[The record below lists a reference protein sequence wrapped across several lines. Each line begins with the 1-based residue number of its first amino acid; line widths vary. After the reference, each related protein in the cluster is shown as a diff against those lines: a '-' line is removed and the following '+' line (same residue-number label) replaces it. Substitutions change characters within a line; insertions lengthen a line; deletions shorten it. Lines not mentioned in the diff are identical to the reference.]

1 MQQQDAANS
10 SGTRGSD
17 RMSGSSDI
25 SSYSGRESE
34 SYRRSYRDYSIGNS
48 QNKADEVDRNID
60 NIDVSEDEAPE
71 RAITLFAFRLAILEK
86 TASGLGA
93 AAFIWATVVLLGGF
107 SVYVSVVEF
116 WVVSALLVT
125 EGTRIFFRSHELEC
139 QQLGA
144 RSNFSI
150 VVAGIRVAHAGSSLA
165 HRSERAV
172 RGGWPF
178 YHDCLLLQCD
188 CLFATHHLHSQSGA
202 LQVHRNMTLEFKR
215 AHWSLY
221 LVLQTSYHVKEIK
234 SCV

>member
-17 RMSGSSDI
+17 RISGSSDI
-25 SSYSGRESE
+25 SSYTGRESD
-34 SYRRSYRDYSIGNS
+34 SYPRSYRDYSIGNS
-48 QNKADEVDRNID
+48 QFKADEVDQNIE
-60 NIDVSEDEAPE
+60 NIEVSENQAPE

-93 AAFIWATVVLLGGF
+93 VAFIWATVVLLGGF

-139 QQLGA
+139 QQLGY

-172 RGGWPF
+172 RGGWSF
-178 YHDCLLLQCD
+178 SHDLLLECD
-188 CLFATHHLHSQSGA
+188 CLFVTHHLHSQSGA